1 MTHLI
6 LVRGY
11 RTAVINSKSLISVAI
26 SIIGLSGCA
35 TFTSLNA
42 EVPLYERVFVYSGT
56 RLNWAALEN
65 DNATIRKFK
74 AEPPSYPLVDLPFS
88 FALDSVFLPLAISA
102 EIFH

>member
-1 MTHLI
+1 LI
-6 LVRGY
+6 NFKNIVF
-11 RTAVINSKSLISVAI
+11 NAI
-26 SIIGLSGCA
+26 CIIGLTGCA
-35 TFTSLNA
+35 TFKSLNA

-74 AEPPSYPLVDLPFS
+74 TEPPSYPLVDLPLS
-88 FALDSVFLPLAISA
+88 FAMDSVFLPLAISA